1 MIIIL
6 AGVTMNI
13 IAAFVIFTVIFTLG
27 VRPISIIPDEVA
39 GIKVQSFMTPSVS
52 FLQQEGLLREN
63 ELNKPLIIDEVIS

>member
-39 GIKVQSFMTPSVS
+39 GIKVESFMTPSVS

-63 ELNKPLIIDEVIS
+63 ELNKPLIIDEVVS

>member
-1 MIIIL
+1 
-6 AGVTMNI
+6 MNI

-63 ELNKPLIIDEVIS
+63 ELNKPLVIDEVIS

>member
-1 MIIIL
+1 
-6 AGVTMNI
+6 MNI

>member
-1 MIIIL
+1 
-6 AGVTMNI
+6 MNI
-13 IAAFVIFTVIFTLG
+13 IAAFVIFTLIFTLG

>member
-1 MIIIL
+1 
-6 AGVTMNI
+6 MNI

-39 GIKVQSFMTPSVS
+39 GIKVESFMTPSVS

-63 ELNKPLIIDEVIS
+63 ELNKPLIIDEVVS

>member
-1 MIIIL
+1 
-6 AGVTMNI
+6 MNI

-39 GIKVQSFMTPSVS
+39 GIRVQSFMTPSVS